1 MAVLDGCESKY
12 RTPVPKERTCPK
24 CGKIVEVFTVRG
36 RIMEDAKCPCGYVFS
51 AEEPDT
57 LVVEKKEEEEKLP
70 PEKICTALCYPFRGT
85 SLSLVVFLI
94 YMNIKLIKWNFNSI
108 CIKLFFY
115 SFI

>member
-12 RTPVPKERTCPK
+12 RTPVPEERTCPK

-57 LVVEKKEEEEKLP
+57 LVVEKKEAE
-70 PEKICTALCYPFRGT
+70 
-85 SLSLVVFLI
+85 
-94 YMNIKLIKWNFNSI
+94 
-108 CIKLFFY
+108 
-115 SFI
+115 

>member
-12 RTPVPKERTCPK
+12 RTPVPEERTCPK

-57 LVVEKKEEEEKLP
+57 LVVEKKKKNKSFP
-70 PEKICTALCYPFRGT
+70 GKDMHCFV
-85 SLSLVVFLI
+85 LSFPGD
-94 YMNIKLIKWNFNSI
+94 
-108 CIKLFFY
+108 FFI
-115 SFI
+115 SRCLSDIHEHQAD

>member
-12 RTPVPKERTCPK
+12 RTPVPEERTCPK

-57 LVVEKKEEEEKLP
+57 LVVEKKKKNKSFP
-70 PEKICTALCYPFRGT
+70 RKRYALLCAILSGGLFYF
-85 SLSLVVFLI
+85 SLSF
-94 YMNIKLIKWNFNSI
+94 
-108 CIKLFFY
+108 
-115 SFI
+115 